1 MKISRLISQTAVL
14 ATLAISCSSYAL
26 TLKAADNHLPTDATV
41 KGLKYMGENISKRT
55 GGELKVRVYANGSLG
70 DETQVLQDVQQGTV
84 DIARVSVSNLQAF
97 SDQFSVL
104 SMPYLFASTEQYLT
118 FSRSPL
124 ADTFYAFPESVGIK
138 GLTFY
143 TSNFRSFYTRNKAIM
158 TPDDLKGLKIRVMAD
173 PTVLDMMKRLGATA
187 TPLPYSEVFSAM
199 QQGVID
205 GAENSPTTMSEARHG
220 EMMKAYSFD
229 EHTLV
234 PDITVISMKTWQKLT
249 PEQQTIVRE
258 EALKSAVYQTDYL
271 TTQTAKSKIDAEK
284 MGVTFYYPD
293 KKAFQTR
300 VAPMYDQLPA
310 DKAKLVA
317 DIRSVITPPAAI
329 TQ

>member
-1 MKISRLISQTAVL
+1 MKISRLISQTACVM
-14 ATLAISCSSYAL
+14 TLVIGCSAHAL
-26 TLKAADNHLPTDATV
+26 TLKAADNHLPNDATV

-55 GGELKVRVYANGSLG
+55 GGEIKIRVYANGALG

-97 SDQFSVL
+97 SEPFSVL
-104 SMPYLFASTEQYLT
+104 SMPYLFSSTEQYLK

-143 TSNFRSFYTRNKAIM
+143 TSNFRSFYTRDKAIM
-158 TPDDLKGLKIRVMAD
+158 TPDDLKGMKIRVMAD
-173 PTVLDMMKRLGATA
+173 PTVLGMMQRLGATA

-205 GAENSPTTMSEARHG
+205 GAENSPTTLSEARHG
-220 EMMKAYSFD
+220 EMMKAYSYD
-229 EHTLV
+229 EHTMV
-234 PDITVISMKTWQKLT
+234 PDIMVISMKTWQKLT
-249 PEQQTIVRE
+249 PEQQVIVRE
-258 EALKSAVYQTDYL
+258 EALKSAEFQTQYL
-271 TTQTAKSKIDAEK
+271 QTQTAKSKVDAQN

-293 KKAFQTR
+293 KQAFQAR

-317 DIRSVITPPAAI
+317 DIRNVMNP
-329 TQ
+329 